1 MANTCSHYV
10 AWLITVQVLISSNG
24 LVATVCK
31 FILHMIISGNLAVAM
46 STCKKTST
54 TKSSR
59 QGSSSHQQLPVHIP
73 MVMLK
78 WPVAT
83 LHYNLCT
90 CLTILKCSCYYHTT
104 RLPCQCCSESAPK
117 CNLKISVF
125 KIFLGHA
132 PDHSNISIQS
142 MLCTTITKIW
152 KSL

>member
-1 MANTCSHYV
+1 MDY
-10 AWLITVQVLISSNG
+10 WLP
-24 LVATVCK
+24 CK
-31 FILHMIISGNLAVAM
+31 FIWLNMIISGNLAVAM

-54 TKSSR
+54 TKFSR
-59 QGSSSHQQLPVHIP
+59 QGSSSHQQPSVHIP

-83 LHYNLCT
+83 LHYNYNLCT
-90 CLTILKCSCYYHTT
+90 CLTTLKCSYYYHTT
-104 RLPCQCCSESAPK
+104 RLPCQCTCWAESAQK

-125 KIFLGHA
+125 KTFLGHA
-132 PDHSNISIQS
+132 PDHSNISIQG